1 MFKRMFTLVEMR
13 FGVPGSL
20 HFLFHFVLFD
30 SCLFVIFPILTRVGA
45 TVEQIVACV
54 FVDIPD
60 IMYQCPN
67 FPSVW

>member
-13 FGVPGSL
+13 FGVPGSV

-45 TVEQIVACV
+45 TVEQTFAVE
-54 FVDIPD
+54 
-60 IMYQCPN
+60 
-67 FPSVW
+67 